1 SKKCWTINT
10 SVVVCNVKHTDENPL
25 TFSFLS
31 SLPYTHTFSLY
42 THSSSSTSATPL
54 VVTRREKSSKG
65 EHQKRSIFGEKDRV
79 RDSSSALVVYTSVL
93 MSRRRLLLSATI
105 LSYLLHGMALVSVVA
120 SGVEEV
126 RDNVDLTKTTTLA
139 TTSTHR
145 KMLRLSH
152 GNLNSS
158 VFFLNKAETRVEPD
172 RIGEK
177 CKKSDIVV
185 NQAATEPMP
194 NGIPGY
200 TVEITNQCMSGC
212 NISRI
217 HVSCGWFSSVKLV
230 NPRVFKRIHYDDCL
244 VNNGKPLPYGS
255 TLSFHYANTFPY
267 RLAVAFV
274 TCS

>member
-1 SKKCWTINT
+1 MSLMKASLKQPCSHILFSLFSPIYTHFLSLYPFFVFYLGDTTSSHSQREVVERRTSKK
-10 SVVVCNVKHTDENPL
+10 
-25 TFSFLS
+25 
-31 SLPYTHTFSLY
+31 
-42 THSSSSTSATPL
+42 
-54 VVTRREKSSKG
+54 
-65 EHQKRSIFGEKDRV
+65 IFGEKDRV

-152 GNLNSS
+152 
-158 VFFLNKAETRVEPD
+158 ETRVEPD

>member
-1 SKKCWTINT
+1 
-10 SVVVCNVKHTDENPL
+10 
-25 TFSFLS
+25 
-31 SLPYTHTFSLY
+31 
-42 THSSSSTSATPL
+42 
-54 VVTRREKSSKG
+54 
-65 EHQKRSIFGEKDRV
+65 
-79 RDSSSALVVYTSVL
+79 

-152 GNLNSS
+152 
-158 VFFLNKAETRVEPD
+158 ETRAEPD

-217 HVSCGWFSSVKLV
+217 HVSCGWFSSAKLV

>member
-1 SKKCWTINT
+1 
-10 SVVVCNVKHTDENPL
+10 
-25 TFSFLS
+25 
-31 SLPYTHTFSLY
+31 
-42 THSSSSTSATPL
+42 
-54 VVTRREKSSKG
+54 
-65 EHQKRSIFGEKDRV
+65 
-79 RDSSSALVVYTSVL
+79 
-93 MSRRRLLLSATI
+93 MSRRRLLISATI

-120 SGVEEV
+120 TTDGVEEV
-126 RDNVDLTKTTTLA
+126 RDMLDWTKTTTL

-145 KMLRLSH
+145 KMLHRLSP
-152 GNLNSS
+152 
-158 VFFLNKAETRVEPD
+158 ETRAEPD

-217 HVSCGWFSSVKLV
+217 HVSCGWFSSVKLI

-244 VNNGKPLPYGS
+244 VNNGKPLPFGS

-267 RLAVAFV
+267 RLAVSFV
-274 TCS
+274 TCA

>member
-1 SKKCWTINT
+1 
-10 SVVVCNVKHTDENPL
+10 
-25 TFSFLS
+25 
-31 SLPYTHTFSLY
+31 
-42 THSSSSTSATPL
+42 
-54 VVTRREKSSKG
+54 
-65 EHQKRSIFGEKDRV
+65 
-79 RDSSSALVVYTSVL
+79 

-152 GNLNSS
+152 GLMVS
-158 VFFLNKAETRVEPD
+158 ETRVEPD

>member
-1 SKKCWTINT
+1 M
-10 SVVVCNVKHTDENPL
+10 NVKHRRESSL
-25 TFSFLS
+25 TFSFL
-31 SLPYTHTFSLY
+31 LFSLY
-42 THSSSSTSATPL
+42 THSSSTSATPL

-65 EHQKRSIFGEKDRV
+65 EHQKRFTLLVTLAEKTRV
-79 RDSSSALVVYTSVL
+79 RDSSSHRLQFFFPTVVL

-105 LSYLLHGMALVSVVA
+105 LSYLLHGMGLVSVVA

-152 GNLNSS
+152 
-158 VFFLNKAETRVEPD
+158 ETRAEPD

-217 HVSCGWFSSVKLV
+217 HVSCGWFSSAKLV

>member
-1 SKKCWTINT
+1 
-10 SVVVCNVKHTDENPL
+10 
-25 TFSFLS
+25 
-31 SLPYTHTFSLY
+31 
-42 THSSSSTSATPL
+42 
-54 VVTRREKSSKG
+54 
-65 EHQKRSIFGEKDRV
+65 
-79 RDSSSALVVYTSVL
+79 

-120 SGVEEV
+120 SVDVSGVEEV
-126 RDNVDLTKTTTLA
+126 SRDNVDLTKTTTLA
-139 TTSTHR
+139 TTYTHR

-152 GNLNSS
+152 
-158 VFFLNKAETRVEPD
+158 AETRVEPD

-217 HVSCGWFSSVKLV
+217 HVSCGWFSSAKLV